1 MMIEKISQILLVT
14 WIIILGTSSSYAE
27 NKKWN
32 FLIIVVD
39 DLGQMDI
46 SPNNPETFYQ
56 TPNLEKLASQSVRFS
71 QNYSASPVCSPA
83 RLALM
88 TGRHPA
94 RLNATDWFHM
104 EEGQGRAETYVWG
117 KDIQHMPISEVTL
130 AEALKPKGYKSAF
143 IGKWHLGHDEKFWP
157 EHQGFDINIG
167 GFWSG
172 SPRGFNEELGEG
184 YFAPHNNP
192 RMKDGADGE
201 YLTERLSNEA
211 INIINNFSRSDNPFL
226 MVLSYYTV
234 HVPLNAPKDT
244 INKYNEIAENKN
256 LTRLFTE
263 EEQVWPTEE
272 IRTVRINQTHSTYA
286 AMVEHMDA
294 NIGRVLNQLETTGLS
309 ENTIVFFTSDN
320 GGLSTSEGSPTS
332 NLPFRGGKGWVY
344 EGGIRVPFLVRWP
357 DVGKAGIENSSVV
370 TGLDIFPTI
379 IEITGIETGTLDGN
393 SIVSKLKGNTQLTEK
408 PAFWHYPHYSNQGG
422 MPASAVR
429 LGDYK
434 YILRLEDGR
443 HHLYNL
449 KLDPEEKNDI
459 AAAQPQKTAEMKKM
473 LLSWYKDVDAE
484 FLREKDG
491 NIPWKPEKQLIR

>member
-1 MMIEKISQILLVT
+1 MNIKKIYTLFLSILL
-14 WIIILGTSSSYAE
+14 IILGTFSGRTAE
-27 NKKWN
+27 KKWN

-46 SPNNPETFYQ
+46 SPNNPSTFYK

-104 EEGQGRAETYVWG
+104 EEGQGRAETFKWA
-117 KDIQHMPISEVTL
+117 KDIQHMPQSELTL

-143 IGKWHLGHDEKFWP
+143 IGKWHLGHDEKYWP

-172 SPRGFNEELGEG
+172 SPRGINEELGEG

-192 RMKDGADGE
+192 RMIDGSDGE

-211 INIINNFSRSDNPFL
+211 INLISNFSQAEDPFL

-234 HVPLNAPKDT
+234 HVPLNAPKET
-244 INKYNEIAENKN
+244 ISKYDGIAKNKK
-256 LTRLFTE
+256 LKGLFAE
-263 EEQVWPTEE
+263 EEQVWPSEE

-286 AMVEHMDA
+286 AMVEHMDI
-294 NIGRVLNQLETTGLS
+294 NIGRVLDKLETTGLS

-332 NLPFRGGKGWVY
+332 NLPFRGGKGWIY
-344 EGGIRVPFLVRWP
+344 EGGIRVPFIVRWP
-357 DVGKAGIENSSVV
+357 GVGEKGSENKTVV

-379 IEITGIETGTLDGN
+379 MDISGVKTNILDGN
-393 SIVSKLKGNTQLTEK
+393 SLVEKIRGDNQQTDK
-408 PAFWHYPHYSNQGG
+408 PAYWHYPHYSNQGG
-422 MPASAVR
+422 MPASAIR

-434 YILRLEDGR
+434 FIQRLEDGQY
-443 HHLYNL
+443 HLYNL
-449 KLDPEEKNDI
+449 NEDPEEKHDI
-459 AAAQPQKTAEMKKM
+459 ALAFPEKVNELRKL
-473 LLSWYKDVDAE
+473 LLSWYDEVDAE

-491 NIPWKPEKQLIR
+491 NIPWKP